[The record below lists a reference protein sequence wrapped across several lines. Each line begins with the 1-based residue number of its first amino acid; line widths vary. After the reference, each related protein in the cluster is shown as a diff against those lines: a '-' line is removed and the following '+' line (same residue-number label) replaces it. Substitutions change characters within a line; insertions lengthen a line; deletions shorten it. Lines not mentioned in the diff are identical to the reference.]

1 MEVVQLFGLQGFWQH
16 QVLRGVDG
24 QGSRKYSALVGYGNQ
39 YWSIH
44 SSILAWRTPL
54 PDREAWQVI
63 VYRVA
68 KNRTLL
74 KRHYYD
80 A

>member
-1 MEVVQLFGLQGFWQH
+1 MGRSGSGSTRYSGELAARAAGNTVLSKGMATVLANILQCSC
-16 QVLRGVDG
+16 LE
-24 QGSRKYSALVGYGNQ
+24 S
-39 YWSIH
+39 
-44 SSILAWRTPL
+44 PL